1 MTLFGRIAFQ
11 IESWINAVLNRTSD
25 PAAELDYSYEQLR
38 DQLQEINR
46 GIATVTTQKKRLQ
59 MHRER
64 LRSSVE
70 KYDEQVREAVRQ
82 DRDDLARRA
91 LEKKHATLDQVTGLE
106 EQIERLQ
113 ATQDDLVE
121 RQVALR
127 GRIEGFRTHKETLK
141 ARHEAAQASARVAE
155 AFTGVGGEMADVSR
169 AIERATERTEQ
180 MEARAAALEELEA
193 SGALDDVLAEGDEID
208 RELQRRSTEQRI
220 DRELEDLKTRV
231 GRETDAG
238 TDGELEPETPESGTD

>member
-1 MTLFGRIAFQ
+1 VTLLGRLSFVVR
-11 IESWINAVLNRTSD
+11 SWVNALLDRATD

-46 GIATVTTQKKRLQ
+46 GIAELTTQKKRLE

-64 LRSSVE
+64 LRRNVE
-70 KYDEQVREAVRQ
+70 KHDEQVREAVHQ

-91 LEKKHATLDQVTGLE
+91 LEKKHTTQDQVVGLD

-113 ATQDDLVE
+113 ATQDKLVE
-121 RQVALR
+121 NQVTLR

-155 AFTGVGGEMADVSR
+155 AFTGVGSEMGDVSR
-169 AIERATERTEQ
+169 AIERATDRTER
-180 MEARAAALEELEA
+180 MEARAAALEELEET
-193 SGALDDVLAEGDEID
+193 GALDDVLAEGDEID
-208 RELQRRSTEQRI
+208 RELERRSTEHRVDQ
-220 DRELEDLKTRV
+220 ELAELKTRL
-231 GRETDAG
+231 GNGAG
-238 TDGELEPETPESGTD
+238 EQADPELEEATD